1 MKFSLLMI
9 VTAVVA
15 LIFGLGFILVPAQ
28 SLSLYG
34 VTLNLSGLFVARYFG
49 SALLG
54 VAVLAWLA
62 RNAPA
67 SIARQAIVLGLFVLS
82 VTGFVVALFD
92 KFMGPANALVWIN
105 VVIYLLLALGFGY
118 FAFIKKGDT

>member
-9 VTAVVA
+9 ITAVVA